1 MKNRKWK
8 EKRRIYL
15 SGTDLRDRD
24 HGHFKWLWQ
33 YLLTAVSRRNLP
45 NR

>member
-8 EKRRIYL
+8 EKRGFTLVELICVIAI
-15 SGTDLRDRD
+15 
-24 HGHFKWLWQ
+24 HGILMAVQ